1 RGSNERHP
9 AANHVDGNHVEALP
23 LIRRKLAKI
32 RAKKIG
38 KRTRGI
44 DAFVPTGEGRAFR
57 AFYDRGADDGDGQ
70 VAAPARK
77 DGFAETFRERV
88 SIGHAEMLRATQ
100 ANTH

>member
-1 RGSNERHP
+1 
-9 AANHVDGNHVEALP
+9 
-23 LIRRKLAKI
+23 I

-57 AFYDRGADDGDGQ
+57 AFHDRGADDGDGQ
-70 VAAPARK
+70 VAAPARE

-88 SIGHAEMLRATQ
+88 SIGPAEMLRATQ
-100 ANTH
+100 ADTHATVARPARSLASQNTANRRSRRGRL